1 MIGVSMKLRIQISGR
16 GFMKERRAKERLKD
30 FNEISVSIISEE
42 QKDPESKITYNY
54 TEDISVA
61 GTKIRGSILLPVDTV
76 LKIDFA
82 LETLKKQIT
91 TVVGK
96 VKWIKVVIEDKHYE
110 AGVEFVD
117 TPNDVIR
124 KIEDYILWKKKNKN
138 LNPFNTSFWISAKIS
153 EPESKQK

>member
-1 MIGVSMKLRIQISGR
+1 
-16 GFMKERRAKERLKD
+16 MKERRAKERVKD
-30 FNEISVSIISEE
+30 FNEISVSILSEE
-42 QKDPESKITYNY
+42 QKTPESKITYNY
-54 TEDISVA
+54 SEDISVA

-110 AGVEFVD
+110 AGIEFVD

-138 LNPFNTSFWISAKIS
+138 LNPFNTSFWISAKIN
-153 EPESKQK
+153 EPESKRK